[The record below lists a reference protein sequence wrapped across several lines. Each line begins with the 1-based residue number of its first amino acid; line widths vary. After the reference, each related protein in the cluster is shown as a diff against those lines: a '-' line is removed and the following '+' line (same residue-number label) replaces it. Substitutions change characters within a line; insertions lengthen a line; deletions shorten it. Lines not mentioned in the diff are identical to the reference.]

1 MLRPLTKTERK
12 RIRQKY
18 EAEKHPLF
26 LACDTVFMPRAAHLN
41 GVVVE
46 SEQVFCAVG
55 DLLDNLYQAEDELTQ
70 QFVDNLWLKLFMDV
84 RQLKP
89 DASENDKLKIT
100 HTVFSIVR
108 KLLCHRWEPVFSNTL
123 FDMLTQTIEK
133 ETRKI
138 EDDEEKKFLEQLLEF
153 SDGMD
158 EWINHVYNG
167 HLSDEIEAVIKGHVS
182 DTEVPKPGRGRKAK
196 EPKNIVETFNY
207 DYYKDDRG
215 MRLQLFYEALR
226 LKYIMKDTDQ
236 KGFIDLFQNAT
247 TTFKVVWTK
256 EIVALKYLINK
267 IQKFVKLP
275 KGYTKWDI
283 TCAHF
288 QIRIRQNETVGNKK
302 EYSYII
308 TNLERA
314 QFGKGKKQPDKIE
327 DLDKIISI
335 LDPQTDYGRAYQE
348 YLDAKEE
355 HDEIKDKEDAFA
367 NGLNTDIRV

>member
-1 MLRPLTKTERK
+1 MLRPLTKTERN
-12 RIRQKY
+12 RIRQRY
-18 EAEKHPLF
+18 EAEEHPLF
-26 LACDTVFMPRAAHLN
+26 MACDAVFMPRAAHLN

-55 DLLDNLYQAEDELTQ
+55 DLLDCLFQAGSDVTQ

-89 DASENDKLKIT
+89 DASEHDKLKIS
-100 HTVFSIVR
+100 HTVFSLVR
-108 KLLCHRWEPVFSNTL
+108 KLLCHRWEPIFSDTI
-123 FDMLTQTIEK
+123 FDMLTKTIDK
-133 ETRKI
+133 KTRKG
-138 EDDEEKKFLEQLLEF
+138 EDDEEKQFLDQLLEF
-153 SDGMD
+153 SDDMD
-158 EWINHVYNG
+158 EWINHVYDG
-167 HLSDEIEAVIKGHVS
+167 HLTDEIEAVIKGQAS
-182 DTEVPKPGRGRKAK
+182 DTEVAKPSRGRKAK
-196 EPKNIVETFNY
+196 DPKDIVETFNY
-207 DYYKDDRG
+207 DYYKNDRG
-215 MRLQLFYEALR
+215 MRLQLFYEALK

-288 QIRIRQNETVGNKK
+288 QIRIRQNETVDNKK
-302 EYSYII
+302 EYSYIVAD
-308 TNLERA
+308 LERT
-314 QFGKGKKQPDKIE
+314 QFVKGKKQPDNIE

-335 LDPQTDYGRAYQE
+335 LDPQTDYSRAYQE
-348 YLDAKEE
+348 CLDAKEE
-355 HDEIKDKEDAFA
+355 HDEIKDIEDALA
-367 NGLNTDIRV
+367 NGLNTDIKV

>member
-1 MLRPLTKTERK
+1 
-12 RIRQKY
+12 
-18 EAEKHPLF
+18 
-26 LACDTVFMPRAAHLN
+26 
-41 GVVVE
+41 
-46 SEQVFCAVG
+46 
-55 DLLDNLYQAEDELTQ
+55 
-70 QFVDNLWLKLFMDV
+70 
-84 RQLKP
+84 
-89 DASENDKLKIT
+89 
-100 HTVFSIVR
+100 
-108 KLLCHRWEPVFSNTL
+108 
-123 FDMLTQTIEK
+123 
-133 ETRKI
+133 
-138 EDDEEKKFLEQLLEF
+138 
-153 SDGMD
+153 
-158 EWINHVYNG
+158 
-167 HLSDEIEAVIKGHVS
+167 
-182 DTEVPKPGRGRKAK
+182 
-196 EPKNIVETFNY
+196 
-207 DYYKDDRG
+207 
-215 MRLQLFYEALR
+215 
-226 LKYIMKDTDQ
+226 MKDTDQ

-355 HDEIKDKEDAFA
+355 HDEIKDKEDALA